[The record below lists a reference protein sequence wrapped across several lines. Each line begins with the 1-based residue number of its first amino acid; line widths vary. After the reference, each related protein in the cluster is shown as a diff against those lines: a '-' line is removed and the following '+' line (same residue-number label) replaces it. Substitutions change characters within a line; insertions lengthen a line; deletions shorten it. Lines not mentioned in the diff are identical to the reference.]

1 MPEQFPPHAW
11 WYETTVAAS
20 HGVRNAEVA
29 PLRFEERDETR
40 FAIYQ
45 LPENPVEP
53 GSVAV
58 AGYLF
63 SNAAGELVD
72 GAGTVAGTVDFTTGM
87 FEVDLTLSPDAGSR
101 QVQYL
106 PLTA

>member
-1 MPEQFPPHAW
+1 MPEQFPPPAW

-20 HGVRNAEVA
+20 HGVTGAEVA
-29 PLRFEERDETR
+29 PLRFEDRDEAR

-53 GSVAV
+53 GSVSV
-58 AGYLF
+58 SGYLF
-63 SNAAGELVD
+63 SDSAGNLVD
-72 GAGTVAGTVDFTTGM
+72 GGGVVAGTVDFETGM
-87 FEVDLTLSPDAGSR
+87 FEVDLTLSPDGGSR

-106 PLTA
+106 PLQ